1 MRNHRQLCHLDTRS
15 VQQLDAKDDARIA
28 GLCEGRNHAA
38 GGAAGKGTRRPPAQ
52 VCALFRQHSWSL
64 RCACVV
70 TGLDKGCQGMQYMA
84 SLLLHDLVLVSLL
97 ILDMPGVHLSLWI
110 GV

>member
-1 MRNHRQLCHLDTRS
+1 MRDHWQLCHLDTAP
-15 VQQLDAKDDARIA
+15 VQQSKAEDSARTA

-38 GGAAGKGTRRPPAQ
+38 GGAAREGARRPPAQ
-52 VCALFRQHSWSL
+52 VCAVLGPHPWSL

-110 GV
+110 AL